1 MSASNGKNALV
12 AFLIEFNKARM
23 HLKVFFWGGGGLH
36 QKVLVIFK
44 YPFFHLITFLTPFF
58 AAAHLSVM
66 SEDFLDIT
74 TPILFNK
81 V

>member
-23 HLKVFFWGGGGLH
+23 HLKAH

-44 YPFFHLITFLTPFF
+44 YPLFHLITFLTPFF

-74 TPILFNK
+74 TLILFNK